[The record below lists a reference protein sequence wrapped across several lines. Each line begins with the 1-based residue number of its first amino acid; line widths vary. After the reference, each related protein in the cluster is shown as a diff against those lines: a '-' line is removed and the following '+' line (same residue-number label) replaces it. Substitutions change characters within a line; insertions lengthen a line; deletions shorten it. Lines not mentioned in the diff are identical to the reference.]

1 MSKIFYKPLTTSLRA
16 DINTSIDKSIE
27 ELKTCKSN
35 TLVNMRILG
44 LKNTKRLIN
53 TLPDGYLIPM
63 ERS

>member
-1 MSKIFYKPLTTSLRA
+1 MSKVFYKPLTTSLRA
-16 DINTSIDKSIE
+16 DINTSIDKKVE

-35 TLVNMRILG
+35 TLVNMQILG